1 MELIWLL
8 SSSVRIVVY
17 FYSPVQRKS
26 MRRKG
31 AHLLGSAIFG
41 MGMDEDVKRTF
52 QPAFEKRLEKE
63 MEKKTEKVFN

>member
-1 MELIWLL
+1 
-8 SSSVRIVVY
+8 
-17 FYSPVQRKS
+17 